1 MFLSQHIAQDW
12 RNKMSNEND
21 EFMSEE
27 SPEERQDLMGFL
39 SEFLISAKDTEMRYR
54 DNYCD
59 IVVNKVFNDFGYEGL
74 CHLMMSIDKKAN
86 WISDIIIENSD
97 LDDVMFKKY
106 GFYDAGICDK
116 ARQTKAMLE
125 LNTKIWR
132 LRRKYAKI
140 IVDEITINTKN
151 TSI

>member
-1 MFLSQHIAQDW
+1 MFLSQHKTQDW
-12 RNKMSNEND
+12 RNEMSNEND

-86 WISDIIIENSD
+86 WISDIIIKIPTLTMLCLKNMGFTMQVFVIK
-97 LDDVMFKKY
+97 LGKQKQCLNLIPKY
-106 GFYDAGICDK
+106 GD
-116 ARQTKAMLE
+116 
-125 LNTKIWR
+125 
-132 LRRKYAKI
+132 
-140 IVDEITINTKN
+140 
-151 TSI
+151 